1 MRATIATGRTKTN
14 ENSPLPPRPGSLPT
28 VAAPVPIFRRV
39 LGLGLGL
46 LLAAAP
52 GHGAESPFL
61 GPQRA
66 GTLTF
71 PPSNETSGLAASR
84 RNPGLLWLNDDS
96 GNKPLLYAVNPNG
109 TARGTLQIGGGVKN
123 EDWEDL
129 AIAELDGQPWLVI
142 GDIGDNDA
150 KRKSL
155 RIHFVE
161 EPTAERL
168 AIAGMLAAS
177 PAATLKLQFED
188 GPRDCESLAV
198 DVRARLLYLL
208 TKRDAPPRLYRVALP
223 SPLRSGDVVAHFVGT
238 VPHLPQP
245 NVLQALRSGHLGKRR
260 GEPCAMDFTA
270 DGSAAVVLTYGDL
283 LLFPR
288 RDGESWADAI
298 GREPVRLPA
307 HDLPQAEAVCFSPD
321 GRQIFVASERSRLLL
336 RYDRR

>member
-1 MRATIATGRTKTN
+1 
-14 ENSPLPPRPGSLPT
+14 
-28 VAAPVPIFRRV
+28 

-52 GHGAESPFL
+52 GHAAESPFL

-84 RNPGLLWLNDDS
+84 RNPGLFWLNDDS
-96 GNKPLLYAVNPNG
+96 GNKPLLFAVSHDG

-129 AIAELDGQPWLVI
+129 AAVELDGQAWLVI
-142 GDIGDNDA
+142 GDVGDNDA

-155 RIHFVE
+155 RLHFVE

-177 PAATLKLQFED
+177 PAATLKLRFED
-188 GPRDCESLAV
+188 GARDCESLAI
-198 DVRARLLYLL
+198 DVRERALYLL

-223 SPLRSGDVVAHFVGT
+223 SPLRSGDVVAHFVGP

-245 NVLQALRSGHLGKRR
+245 NVLQAMRSGHLGQRR
-260 GEPCAMDFTA
+260 AQPCAMDFAA

-288 RDGESWADAI
+288 RDGESWADAF

-307 HDLPQAEAVCFSPD
+307 HDLPQAEAACFSPD
-321 GRQIFVASERSRLLL
+321 GKQIYVASERSRLLL